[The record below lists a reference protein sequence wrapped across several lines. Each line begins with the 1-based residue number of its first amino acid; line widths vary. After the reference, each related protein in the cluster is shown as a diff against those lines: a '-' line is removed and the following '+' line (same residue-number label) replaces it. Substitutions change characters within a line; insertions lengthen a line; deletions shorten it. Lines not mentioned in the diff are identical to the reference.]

1 MDRIVRSAQRF
12 AGLLLV
18 CGVVFGAA
26 RASVLGDHGW
36 LPVLLALSLVGYLS
50 FKAWRVVKKL
60 LPRRNT
66 RVVRAPQ
73 LPARAHWMTPR
84 TIQRRGRP

>member
-1 MDRIVRSAQRF
+1 MDRLIRSAQQL

-18 CGVVFGAA
+18 CAVVFGAA
-26 RASVLGDHGW
+26 RASVLGDHAW
-36 LPVLLALSLVGYLS
+36 IPVLLALGVISYLS
-50 FKAWRVVKKL
+50 FKAWRFVKL

-84 TIQRRGRP
+84 TIQRRGRQ

>member
-1 MDRIVRSAQRF
+1 MDRLVRFAQRL

-18 CGVVFGAA
+18 CAVVFGAA

-36 LPVLLALSLVGYLS
+36 LPVLLAIGLVGYLS
-50 FKAWRVVKKL
+50 FMAWRVVKKF
-60 LPRRNT
+60 LPRRNA

>member
-1 MDRIVRSAQRF
+1 MDRLVRSAQQL

-18 CGVVFGAA
+18 CAVVFGAA
-26 RASVLGDHGW
+26 RASVLGDHAW
-36 LPVLLALSLVGYLS
+36 IPVLLALGVTGYLS
-50 FKAWRVVKKL
+50 FKAWQFVRKL

-73 LPARAHWMTPR
+73 LPTRAHWMTPR

>member
-1 MDRIVRSAQRF
+1 MDRLLRLVQQL

-18 CGVVFGAA
+18 CAVVFGAA
-26 RASVLGDHGW
+26 RASVVGDHAW
-36 LPVLLALSLVGYLS
+36 IPVLLALGFTSYLS
-50 FKAWRVVKKL
+50 FRAWQFVRKL

>member
-1 MDRIVRSAQRF
+1 MDRLVRSAQQL

-18 CGVVFGAA
+18 CAVVFGAA
-26 RASVLGDHGW
+26 RASVLGDHAW
-36 LPVLLALSLVGYLS
+36 IPVLLALGVTSYLS
-50 FKAWRVVKKL
+50 FKAWQFVRKL